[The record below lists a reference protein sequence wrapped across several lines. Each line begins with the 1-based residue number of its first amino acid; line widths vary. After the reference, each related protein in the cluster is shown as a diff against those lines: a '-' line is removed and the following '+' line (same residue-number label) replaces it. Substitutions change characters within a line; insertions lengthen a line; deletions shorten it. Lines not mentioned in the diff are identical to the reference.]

1 MLQLPH
7 GFQISAGNTAV
18 AALLA
23 RPDTHIL
30 LFAGQKLIQRS
41 EGPPALTRHDYG
53 ALLDGAAWHACEPL
67 GTWQGS
73 PWLAIGLDAQLP
85 TGGFPASGAT
95 LPSHATPGSSTPA
108 IGAPAVGTSATS
120 TSVSGT
126 HATST
131 SAISTSA
138 ISISAISISASG
150 THATG
155 VSLPSGWEAAGLR
168 SWFGRLPDGLA
179 AIAMQ
184 ASQLL
189 EWQRTHRWCGA
200 CGVPTQRLT
209 HERAVQCP
217 RCGLR
222 SYPRISPAM
231 MVLITRGRQLLL
243 ASNVSF
249 PEGRYSALAGFLEA
263 GESVEAALHREV
275 AEEVG
280 LQVHDLRY
288 FGSQSWPFPHA
299 LMLAFTAEWLAGDI
313 SVDPAELRDAR
324 WFDPDALPDLPPAN
338 VSISRAL
345 VEATARRL
353 VKATHRHRCAGE

>member
-7 GFQISAGNTAV
+7 GFQISAGDTVV
-18 AALLA
+18 ATLLA

-67 GTWQGS
+67 GTWQGR
-73 PWLAIGLDAQLP
+73 PWLAIGLDTLPP
-85 TGGFPASGAT
+85 TGTFPASGAT
-95 LPSHATPGSSTPA
+95 SSSHAIPGSSTPT
-108 IGAPAVGTSATS
+108 IDAPAVGTSAI
-120 TSVSGT
+120 
-126 HATST
+126 ST

-138 ISISAISISASG
+138 ISTSAISISASG

-155 VSLPSGWEAAGLR
+155 VSLPPGWEAAGLR

-275 AEEVG
+275 AEEVS
-280 LQVHDLRY
+280 LKVHDLRY

-338 VSISRAL
+338 VSISQAL

>member
-7 GFQISAGNTAV
+7 GFQISAGDTVV
-18 AALLA
+18 ATLLA

-53 ALLDGAAWHACEPL
+53 ALLDGTAWHACEPL
-67 GTWQGS
+67 GTWQGR
-73 PWLAIGLDAQLP
+73 PWLAIGLDTLPP
-85 TGGFPASGAT
+85 TGTFPASGAT
-95 LPSHATPGSSTPA
+95 SSSHAIPGSSTPT
-108 IGAPAVGTSATS
+108 IDAPAVGTSAVGTS
-120 TSVSGT
+120 AIG
-126 HATST
+126 T
-131 SAISTSA
+131 SAIST
-138 ISISAISISASG
+138 SAISISASG

-155 VSLPSGWEAAGLR
+155 VSLPPGWEAAGLR

-275 AEEVG
+275 AEEVS
-280 LQVHDLRY
+280 LKVHDLRY

>member
-131 SAISTSA
+131 SAIS
-138 ISISAISISASG
+138 ISASG
-150 THATG
+150 THAAG
-155 VSLPSGWEAAGLR
+155 VSLPPGWEAAGLR

-231 MVLITRGRQLLL
+231 MVLITRGQQLLL

-313 SVDPAELRDAR
+313 SVDPTELRDAR

>member
-18 AALLA
+18 ATLLA

-53 ALLDGAAWHACEPL
+53 TLLDGAAWHACEPL

-73 PWLAIGLDAQLP
+73 PWLAIGLDALP
-85 TGGFPASGAT
+85 STGAFPASGT
-95 LPSHATPGSSTPA
+95 TSSSHATPGISASA
-108 IGAPAVGTSATS
+108 IGTPAVGTLT
-120 TSVSGT
+120 
-126 HATST
+126 
-131 SAISTSA
+131 
-138 ISISAISISASG
+138 SG

-155 VSLPSGWEAAGLR
+155 APLPPGWEAAGLR

-280 LQVHDLRY
+280 LKVHDLRY

-313 SVDPAELRDAR
+313 SVDPTELRDAR

>member
-7 GFQISAGNTAV
+7 GFQISAGDTVV
-18 AALLA
+18 ATLLA

-67 GTWQGS
+67 GTWQGR
-73 PWLAIGLDAQLP
+73 PWLAIGLDTLPP
-85 TGGFPASGAT
+85 TGTFPASGAT
-95 LPSHATPGSSTPA
+95 SSSHAIPGSSTPT
-108 IGAPAVGTSATS
+108 IDAPAVGTSA
-120 TSVSGT
+120 VGT
-126 HATST
+126 
-131 SAISTSA
+131 
-138 ISISAISISASG
+138 SAISISASG

-155 VSLPSGWEAAGLR
+155 VSLPPGWEAAGLR

-275 AEEVG
+275 AEEVS
-280 LQVHDLRY
+280 LKVHDLRY

>member
-7 GFQISAGNTAV
+7 GFRISAGDTAT
-18 AALLA
+18 AATTLLA
-23 RPDTHIL
+23 QPDTRIL
-30 LFAGQKLIQRS
+30 LFAGQNLIQRT

-53 ALLDGAAWHACEPL
+53 PLLDGAAWHACEPL
-67 GTWQGS
+67 GTWQGR
-73 PWLAIGLDAQLP
+73 PWLAIGLDVLP
-85 TGGFPASGAT
+85 ATGILSASGAT
-95 LPSHATPGSSTPA
+95 LPGHPVPGIGASASGASANAASANAISTVGTSTTSTPA
-108 IGAPAVGTSATS
+108 HGTQTTGAA
-120 TSVSGT
+120 
-126 HATST
+126 
-131 SAISTSA
+131 
-138 ISISAISISASG
+138 
-150 THATG
+150 
-155 VSLPSGWEAAGLR
+155 LPPGWEAAGLR
-168 SWFGRLPDGLA
+168 SWFGRLPEGLA

-231 MVLITRGRQLLL
+231 MVLITRGHQLLL
-243 ASNVSF
+243 ASNISF
-249 PEGRYSALAGFLEA
+249 PERRYSALAGFLEA

-280 LQVHDLRY
+280 LQVHNLRY

>member
-53 ALLDGAAWHACEPL
+53 TLLDGAAWHACEPL
-67 GTWQGS
+67 GTWQGN
-73 PWLAIGLDAQLP
+73 PWLAIGLDALP
-85 TGGFPASGAT
+85 STGAFPASGT
-95 LPSHATPGSSTPA
+95 TSSSHATPGISASA
-108 IGAPAVGTSATS
+108 IGTPAVGTLT
-120 TSVSGT
+120 
-126 HATST
+126 
-131 SAISTSA
+131 
-138 ISISAISISASG
+138 SG

-155 VSLPSGWEAAGLR
+155 APLPPGWEAAGLR

-275 AEEVG
+275 AEEVS
-280 LQVHDLRY
+280 LKVHDLRY

>member
-7 GFQISAGNTAV
+7 GFQISAGDTVV
-18 AALLA
+18 ATLLA

-67 GTWQGS
+67 GTWQGR
-73 PWLAIGLDAQLP
+73 PWLAIGLDTLPP
-85 TGGFPASGAT
+85 TGTFPASGAT
-95 LPSHATPGSSTPA
+95 SSSHAIPGSSTPT
-108 IGAPAVGTSATS
+108 IDAPAVG
-120 TSVSGT
+120 
-126 HATST
+126 T

-138 ISISAISISASG
+138 ISTSAISISASG

-155 VSLPSGWEAAGLR
+155 VSLPPGWEAAGLR

-275 AEEVG
+275 AEEVS
-280 LQVHDLRY
+280 LKVHDLRY

-338 VSISRAL
+338 VSISQAL

>member
-7 GFQISAGNTAV
+7 GFQISAGDTVV
-18 AALLA
+18 ATLLA

-67 GTWQGS
+67 GTWQGR
-73 PWLAIGLDAQLP
+73 PWLAIGLDTLPP
-85 TGGFPASGAT
+85 TGTFPASGAT
-95 LPSHATPGSSTPA
+95 SSSHAIPGSSTPT
-108 IGAPAVGTSATS
+108 IDAPAVGTSA
-120 TSVSGT
+120 VG
-126 HATST
+126 T
-131 SAISTSA
+131 SAIST
-138 ISISAISISASG
+138 SAISISASG

-155 VSLPSGWEAAGLR
+155 VSLPPGWEAAGLR

-275 AEEVG
+275 AEEVS
-280 LQVHDLRY
+280 LKVHDLRY

>member
-1 MLQLPH
+1 MRQLPH
-7 GFQISAGNTAV
+7 GFQISAGDTVV
-18 AALLA
+18 ATLLA

-67 GTWQGS
+67 GTWQGR
-73 PWLAIGLDAQLP
+73 PWLAIGLDTLPP
-85 TGGFPASGAT
+85 TGTFPASGAT
-95 LPSHATPGSSTPA
+95 SSSHAIPGSSTPT
-108 IGAPAVGTSATS
+108 IDAPAVGTSA
-120 TSVSGT
+120 VG
-126 HATST
+126 T
-131 SAISTSA
+131 SAIST
-138 ISISAISISASG
+138 SAISISASG

-155 VSLPSGWEAAGLR
+155 VSLPPGWEAAGLR

-275 AEEVG
+275 AEEVS
-280 LQVHDLRY
+280 LKVHDLRY

>member
-7 GFQISAGNTAV
+7 GFQISAGDTVV
-18 AALLA
+18 ATLLA

-67 GTWQGS
+67 GTWQGR
-73 PWLAIGLDAQLP
+73 PWLAIGLDTLPP
-85 TGGFPASGAT
+85 TGTFPASGAT
-95 LPSHATPGSSTPA
+95 SSSHAIPGSSTPT
-108 IGAPAVGTSATS
+108 IDAPAVGTSAVGTS
-120 TSVSGT
+120 AVG
-126 HATST
+126 T
-131 SAISTSA
+131 SAIST
-138 ISISAISISASG
+138 SAISISASG

-155 VSLPSGWEAAGLR
+155 VSLPPGWEAAGLR

-275 AEEVG
+275 AEEVS
-280 LQVHDLRY
+280 LKVHDLRY

>member
-1 MLQLPH
+1 M
-7 GFQISAGNTAV
+7 V
-18 AALLA
+18 ATLLA

-67 GTWQGS
+67 GTWQGR
-73 PWLAIGLDAQLP
+73 PWLAIGLDTLPP
-85 TGGFPASGAT
+85 TGTFPASGAT
-95 LPSHATPGSSTPA
+95 SSSHAIPGSSTPT
-108 IGAPAVGTSATS
+108 IDAPAVGTSA
-120 TSVSGT
+120 VG
-126 HATST
+126 T
-131 SAISTSA
+131 SAIST
-138 ISISAISISASG
+138 SAISISASG

-155 VSLPSGWEAAGLR
+155 VSLPPGWEAAGLR

-275 AEEVG
+275 AEEVS
-280 LQVHDLRY
+280 LKVHALRY

>member
-7 GFQISAGNTAV
+7 GFQISAGDTVV
-18 AALLA
+18 ATLLA

-67 GTWQGS
+67 GTWQGR
-73 PWLAIGLDAQLP
+73 PWLAIGLDTLPP
-85 TGGFPASGAT
+85 TGTFPASGAT
-95 LPSHATPGSSTPA
+95 SSSHAIPGSSTPT
-108 IGAPAVGTSATS
+108 IDAPAVGTSA
-120 TSVSGT
+120 
-126 HATST
+126 
-131 SAISTSA
+131 IST
-138 ISISAISISASG
+138 SAISISASG

-155 VSLPSGWEAAGLR
+155 VSLPPGWEAAGLR

-275 AEEVG
+275 AEEVS
-280 LQVHDLRY
+280 LKVHDLRY

-338 VSISRAL
+338 VSISQAL

>member
-7 GFQISAGNTAV
+7 GFQISAGDTVV
-18 AALLA
+18 ATLLA

-67 GTWQGS
+67 GTWQGR
-73 PWLAIGLDAQLP
+73 PWLAIGLDTLPP
-85 TGGFPASGAT
+85 TGTFPASGAT
-95 LPSHATPGSSTPA
+95 SSSHAIPGSSTPT
-108 IGAPAVGTSATS
+108 IDAPAVGTSA
-120 TSVSGT
+120 VG
-126 HATST
+126 T
-131 SAISTSA
+131 SAIST
-138 ISISAISISASG
+138 SAISISASG

-155 VSLPSGWEAAGLR
+155 VSLPPGWEAAGLR

-189 EWQRTHRWCGA
+189 EWQRPHRWCGA

-275 AEEVG
+275 AEEVS
-280 LQVHDLRY
+280 LKVHDLRY